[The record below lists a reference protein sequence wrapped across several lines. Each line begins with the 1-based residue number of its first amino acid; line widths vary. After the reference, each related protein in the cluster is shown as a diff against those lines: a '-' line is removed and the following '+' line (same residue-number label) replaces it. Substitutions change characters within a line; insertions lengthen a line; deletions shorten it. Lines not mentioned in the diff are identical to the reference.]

1 MNRRWIV
8 LVTGAAVALAFVAS
22 VMVFKN
28 RAGQELALVAQTNS
42 EALIRPHAPVY
53 GNPAAKVTI
62 VEFLDPACET
72 CRAFHPIVK
81 SIVNTSFGNVRL
93 VDS

>member
-28 RAGQELALVAQTNS
+28 RAGQEVALVAETNS
-42 EALIRPHAPVY
+42 GALIGPQAPV
-53 GNPAAKVTI
+53 
-62 VEFLDPACET
+62 
-72 CRAFHPIVK
+72 
-81 SIVNTSFGNVRL
+81 
-93 VDS
+93 